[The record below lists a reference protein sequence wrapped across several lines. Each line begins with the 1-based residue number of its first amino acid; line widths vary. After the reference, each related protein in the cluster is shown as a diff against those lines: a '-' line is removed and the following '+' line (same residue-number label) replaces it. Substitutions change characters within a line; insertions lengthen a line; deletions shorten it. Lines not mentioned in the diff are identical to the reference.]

1 VAYRSRVALDRVVR
15 DGAITCDDARPTGI
29 AVYIATRRDVGGVR
43 LEMTPA
49 ETGSPARRGMQ
60 GMEAAAMNAAAMK
73 TTSMKAAST
82 VEAAPTTLEATAA
95 TMETAASAVAAAATS
110 GRLRHV
116 CEHEPRNGAPKDRG
130 ERQRDLHTASN
141 SQHIFLYLIRR
152 RSEGRQ
158 MPEEL

>member
-1 VAYRSRVALDRVVR
+1 
-15 DGAITCDDARPTGI
+15 
-29 AVYIATRRDVGGVR
+29 
-43 LEMTPA
+43 
-49 ETGSPARRGMQ
+49 MQ
-60 GMEAAAMNAAAMK
+60 GMEAAAMK

-82 VEAAPTTLEATAA
+82 VEAAPTTMEATAA